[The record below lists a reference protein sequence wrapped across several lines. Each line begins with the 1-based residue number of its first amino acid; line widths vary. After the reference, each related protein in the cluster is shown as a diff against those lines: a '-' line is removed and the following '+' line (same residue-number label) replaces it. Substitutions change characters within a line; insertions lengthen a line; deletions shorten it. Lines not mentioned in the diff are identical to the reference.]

1 MKNKIGSYI
10 NNLMTTV
17 RDTEEK
23 DHLRQLAVEELQKIN
38 NDVAGF
44 IFKYIDEIETLPDF
58 DSSQADK
65 VEEEYLRHWTCSL
78 CGEHT
83 HEIDYDY
90 LSGTDHLG
98 CVLKEEE
105 FLREKEN
112 NQLEFNFG
120 EKHESNK

>member
-23 DHLRQLAVEELQKIN
+23 DYLRQLAIEELQKIN
-38 NDVAGF
+38 NDVTGF
-44 IFKYIDEIETLPDF
+44 IFKHIDEIETLPGF
-58 DSSQADK
+58 SDK
-65 VEEEYLRHWTCSL
+65 GSAQVEEEYLRHWTCGY
-78 CGEHT
+78 CGKHT
-83 HEIDYDY
+83 NEVDYDY

-98 CVLKEEE
+98 CVLEKEM
-105 FLREKEN
+105 KEN

>member
-1 MKNKIGSYI
+1 MKNKLGSYI

-17 RDTEEK
+17 RNTEEK
-23 DHLRQLAVEELQKIN
+23 DYLRQLAVEELQKIN

-65 VEEEYLRHWTCSL
+65 VEEEYLRHWTCSY

-112 NQLEFNFG
+112 NQLELNFG
-120 EKHESNK
+120 EEE

>member
-1 MKNKIGSYI
+1 MKNKLGSYI

-23 DHLRQLAVEELQKIN
+23 HYLRQLAIEELQKIN
-38 NDVAGF
+38 NDVTGF
-44 IFKYIDEIETLPDF
+44 IFKYIDEIETLPGF
-58 DSSQADK
+58 SDK
-65 VEEEYLRHWTCSL
+65 GSAQVEEEYLRHWTCGY

-98 CVLKEEE
+98 CVLKEEA
-105 FLREKEN
+105 FLKEKRESEN
-112 NQLEFNFG
+112 NQLELNFG
-120 EKHESNK
+120 EE

>member
-1 MKNKIGSYI
+1 MKNKLGSYI

-65 VEEEYLRHWTCSL
+65 VEEEYLRHWTCSY

>member
-1 MKNKIGSYI
+1 MENKLGYYI
-10 NNLMTTV
+10 NNLMNTI

-23 DHLRQLAVEELQKIN
+23 GYLRQLALDELKNLN
-38 NDVAGF
+38 NDISGF
-44 IFKYIDEIETLPDF
+44 IFQHIDEIETLPDF
-58 DSSQADK
+58 DSSRSAE
-65 VEEEYLRHWTCSL
+65 VEEEYLRHWTCSY

-83 HEIDYDY
+83 HKIDYDY

>member
-23 DHLRQLAVEELQKIN
+23 HHLRQLALEELQKL
-38 NDVAGF
+38 NDDVSGF
-44 IFKYIDEIETLPDF
+44 IFKYIDEIETLPGF
-58 DSSQADK
+58 SDK
-65 VEEEYLRHWTCSL
+65 GSAQVEEEYLRHWTCGY
-78 CGEHT
+78 CGKHT
-83 HEIDYDY
+83 NEVDYDY

-98 CVLKEEE
+98 CVLEKEM
-105 FLREKEN
+105 KEN

>member
-44 IFKYIDEIETLPDF
+44 IIKYIDEIETLPDF

-65 VEEEYLRHWTCSL
+65 VEEEYLRHWTCSY

>member
-1 MKNKIGSYI
+1 MENKLGSFI
-10 NNLMTTV
+10 NNLMNTI

-23 DHLRQLAVEELQKIN
+23 GYLRQLALDELKNLNKDIS
-38 NDVAGF
+38 GF

-58 DSSQADK
+58 DSSKADK
-65 VEEEYLRHWTCSL
+65 VEKEYLRHWTCEY

-105 FLREKEN
+105 FLKEKRESEN
-112 NQLEFNFG
+112 NQLELNFG
-120 EKHESNK
+120 EEE

>member
-1 MKNKIGSYI
+1 MENKLGSYI
-10 NNLMTTV
+10 NNLMATV
-17 RDTEEK
+17 RNTEEK
-23 DHLRQLAVEELQKIN
+23 DYLRQLAVEELQKIN

-44 IFKYIDEIETLPDF
+44 IFKHIDEIETLPDF

-65 VEEEYLRHWTCSL
+65 VEKEYLRHWTCSY

-112 NQLEFNFG
+112 NQLELNFG
-120 EKHESNK
+120 EEE

>member
-1 MKNKIGSYI
+1 MSKLGSYI
-10 NNLMTTV
+10 SNLMNTI

-23 DHLRQLAVEELQKIN
+23 GYLRQLALDELKNLN
-38 NDVAGF
+38 NDISGF
-44 IFKYIDEIETLPDF
+44 IFQHIDEIETLPDF
-58 DSSQADK
+58 DSSRSAE
-65 VEEEYLRHWTCSL
+65 VEEEYLRHWTCEY

-105 FLREKEN
+105 FHREKEN
-112 NQLEFNFG
+112 NQLELNFG
-120 EKHESNK
+120 EEE

>member
-23 DHLRQLAVEELQKIN
+23 HYLRQLAIEELQKIN
-38 NDVAGF
+38 DDVTGF
-44 IFKYIDEIETLPDF
+44 IFKHIDEIETLPGF
-58 DSSQADK
+58 SDK
-65 VEEEYLRHWTCSL
+65 GSAQVEEEYLRHWTCGY
-78 CGEHT
+78 CGKHT
-83 HEIDYDY
+83 NEVDYDY

-98 CVLKEEE
+98 CVLEKEM
-105 FLREKEN
+105 KEN

>member
-1 MKNKIGSYI
+1 MKNKLGSYI

-78 CGEHT
+78 
-83 HEIDYDY
+83 
-90 LSGTDHLG
+90 
-98 CVLKEEE
+98 
-105 FLREKEN
+105 
-112 NQLEFNFG
+112 
-120 EKHESNK
+120 

>member
-1 MKNKIGSYI
+1 MKNKLGSYI

-65 VEEEYLRHWTCSL
+65 VEEEYLRHWTCSY

-105 FLREKEN
+105 FLRGKEN
-112 NQLEFNFG
+112 NQLEINFG

>member
-1 MKNKIGSYI
+1 MENKLGSYI
-10 NNLMTTV
+10 NNLMATV
-17 RDTEEK
+17 RNTEEK
-23 DHLRQLAVEELQKIN
+23 DYLRQLAVEELQKIN

-65 VEEEYLRHWTCSL
+65 VEKEYLRHWTCSY

-112 NQLEFNFG
+112 NQLEINFG